1 MSSSSRLMPRTRLS
15 RGIVVSWD
23 RATATGYAEVAGI
36 GSVPI
41 DGCKEVLAKGDMI
54 RLALGTSARGLVG
67 LRPCKVDAGLAKP
80 SSVRL
85 RPRPL
90 LVQPSFASAD
100 AAAHLLEPPVDE
112 EQLGHLAA
120 CRARHAA
127 LRSRDSYLWKPCP
140 STRRSSCALS
150 ALSTRPAPTDLGS
163 SCPPAGDSRR
173 CSSSCSRGRRRSP
186 SRRKG
191 CARHTRRSSQEGAPS
206 GPEPCALAARV
217 SSRRQRSWR
226 ACSTNSSLRWDA
238 WSRGPTSLLLQRL
251 AGQVT
256 LQPPTRAATVPRA
269 DSSPAAPCRLH
280 AACAPSLCGRQRPT
294 GKRPRECHACS
305 WRAAICRRSRSNSSA
320 ARRVPTRS
328 SHRPFTRWG
337 HAFLCGSGSGECGR

>member
-54 RLALGTSARGLVG
+54 RLTLGTSARGLVG

-80 SSVRL
+80 SAVRL

-127 LRSRDSYLWKPCP
+127 LRSRDSYLEAVSKHATQQLCSLSSEHETSAHRPGFVVPSCGRLSEMQQLMLAWPSSQPITAQGLRTAHAALLSGGGALRTGAVCIG
-140 STRRSSCALS
+140 STRFVTPPEELESLLDELVAALGRLES
-150 ALSTRPAPTDLGS
+150 RADLTPIAKAGW
-163 SCPPAGDSRR
+163 AGD
-173 CSSSCSRGRRRSP
+173 
-186 SRRKG
+186 
-191 CARHTRRSSQEGAPS
+191 
-206 GPEPCALAARV
+206 
-217 SSRRQRSWR
+217 
-226 ACSTNSSLRWDA
+226 
-238 WSRGPTSLLLQRL
+238 
-251 AGQVT
+251 
-256 LQPPTRAATVPRA
+256 
-269 DSSPAAPCRLH
+269 PAA
-280 AACAPSLCGRQRPT
+280 ANAG
-294 GKRPRECHACS
+294 CH
-305 WRAAICRRSRSNSSA
+305 RATC
-320 ARRVPTRS
+320 
-328 SHRPFTRWG
+328 
-337 HAFLCGSGSGECGR
+337 

>member
-80 SSVRL
+80 SSVCL

-127 LRSRDSYLWKPCP
+127 LRSRDSYLEAVSKHATQQLCSLSSEHETSAHRPGFVVP
-140 STRRSSCALS
+140 SCGRLSEMQQLMLAWPSSQPITAQ
-150 ALSTRPAPTDLGS
+150 
-163 SCPPAGDSRR
+163 
-173 CSSSCSRGRRRSP
+173 
-186 SRRKG
+186 KG